1 MIRLTGNVSRKV
13 PIPGTEYSSQSFSA
27 GMEIEVGNDATLS
40 EVQKKFKEMY
50 LVLEDAVK
58 EQIVSNGVHLP
69 EEAGSGSPENK
80 GHPEE
85 SPITPSQKN
94 LIEKLVK
101 EQEIFGKER
110 IRLLDIKSKE
120 QAKTEIKN
128 LLAKGAQRR

>member
-1 MIRLTGNVSRKV
+1 MIRLTGSVSRKV

-40 EVQKKFKEMY
+40 EVQKKFKDMY

-69 EEAGSGSPENK
+69 EEPDSGHHGNN
-80 GHPEE
+80 GHAEE
-85 SPITPSQKN
+85 DPITPSQKN
-94 LIEKLVK
+94 LIEKLVR

-110 IRLLDIKSKE
+110 MRLLNISSKE
-120 QAKTEIKN
+120 QAKTEIKS

>member
-1 MIRLTGNVSRKV
+1 MIKLTGNVSRKV

-40 EVQKKFKEMY
+40 EVHKKFKDMY
-50 LVLEDAVK
+50 RVLEDAVK

-69 EEAGSGSPENK
+69 EEPDSGNSGDN
-80 GHPEE
+80 GHPEDA
-85 SPITPSQKN
+85 PITPNQKN
-94 LIEKLVK
+94 LIEKLVR

-110 IRLLDIKSKE
+110 IRLLGIKSKE

>member
-1 MIRLTGNVSRKV
+1 MIRLTGSVSRKV

-69 EEAGSGSPENK
+69 EEPVAGNPGNN
-80 GHPEE
+80 GHSEE
-85 SPITPSQKN
+85 DPITPSQKN
-94 LIEKLVK
+94 LIEKLVR

-110 IRLLDIKSKE
+110 MRLLNISSKE
-120 QAKTEIKN
+120 QAKTEIKS

>member
-40 EVQKKFKEMY
+40 EVHKKFKDIY

-58 EQIVSNGVHLP
+58 EQIASNGVHLP
-69 EEAGSGSPENK
+69 EETGSGNN

-94 LIEKLVK
+94 LIEKLVR

-120 QAKTEIKN
+120 QAKTEIKS

>member
-1 MIRLTGNVSRKV
+1 MIKLTGSVSRKV

-40 EVQKKFKEMY
+40 EVHKKFKDMY
-50 LVLEDAVK
+50 RVLEDAVK
-58 EQIVSNGVHLP
+58 EQIVFNGVHLP
-69 EEAGSGSPENK
+69 EEPDSGNPGDN
-80 GHPEE
+80 GHPEDA
-85 SPITPSQKN
+85 PITPSQKN
-94 LIEKLVK
+94 LIEKLVR

-110 IRLLDIKSKE
+110 LRLLGIKSKE

>member
-69 EEAGSGSPENK
+69 EEAGSGNSGNN

-94 LIEKLVK
+94 LIEKLVR